1 MARHMQRLLAL
12 IVSACLASV
21 AAAQGVALSGV
32 MGSRALLVIEGQPQM
47 LAVGASVRGVR
58 LIEVRGDE
66 ARIQLN
72 GQSVTLKVGAA
83 PVSMGTAARAGAGS
97 EIVMTAGSGGHFMT
111 DGAINGRAVR
121 FMVDTGATMV
131 AMGQADAERLGIN
144 WRSGDRGYASTAN
157 GVITSYRV
165 NLASVRIGDVEVNN
179 VDASVGQTEMPFVL
193 LGNSFLTRFQMRR
206 DNDVMRLELRR

>member
-1 MARHMQRLLAL
+1 MRRLLAL
-12 IVSACLASV
+12 IVSASLASV

>member
-1 MARHMQRLLAL
+1 MRRLLAL
-12 IVSACLASV
+12 IVSASLASV

-179 VDASVGQTEMPFVL
+179 VDASVGQTGMPFVL

>member
-1 MARHMQRLLAL
+1 MARHMRRLLAL
-12 IVSACLASV
+12 IVSASLASV

>member
-1 MARHMQRLLAL
+1 MRRLLAL
-12 IVSACLASV
+12 IVSASLASV

-83 PVSMGTAARAGAGS
+83 PVSMGTAVRAGAGS

>member
-1 MARHMQRLLAL
+1 MRRLLAL
-12 IVSACLASV
+12 IVSASLASV

-83 PVSMGTAARAGAGS
+83 PVSMGTAVRAGAGS

-179 VDASVGQTEMPFVL
+179 VDASVGQTGMPFVL